1 LPEEGFMEAIA
12 KLADRIGAGAPLTLK
27 QVKHAIA
34 QIVRDPA
41 DRELEQSE
49 ALFQACYAS
58 ADYREG
64 IRAFAEKRKPVFK
77 GI

>member
-1 LPEEGFMEAIA
+1 MKGSIEE
-12 KLADRIGAGAPLTLK
+12 DRREGEVL
-27 QVKHAIA
+27 HY
-34 QIVRDPA
+34 PA
-41 DRELEQSE
+41 DRELELSE
-49 ALFQACYAS
+49 QLFQACYAS

>member
-1 LPEEGFMEAIA
+1 MAAIG
-12 KLADRIGAGAPLTLK
+12 KLADRIAAGAPLTLK

-41 DRELEQSE
+41 DRELERSE
-49 ALFQACYAS
+49 ELFQACYAS

-64 IRAFAEKRKPVFK
+64 IRAFAEKRKPVFR
-77 GI
+77 GA

>member
-1 LPEEGFMEAIA
+1 MDAVLKQAGKIA
-12 KLADRIGAGAPLTLK
+12 EGAPLTLK

-41 DRELEQSE
+41 QRELELSE
-49 ALFQACYAS
+49 KLFQDCYAS

-64 IRAFAEKRKPVFK
+64 IRAFAEKRRPTFK
-77 GI
+77 GA